1 MLLSPSKVSGILKPC
16 GAEKLGGIASAG
28 VAGRS
33 FGIMQP
39 GTASRTPQAI
49 AVATAFF
56 VHFMCE
62 VLSKGIIR
70 IILDKLDR

>member
-1 MLLSPSKVSGILKPC
+1 
-16 GAEKLGGIASAG
+16 
-28 VAGRS
+28 
-33 FGIMQP
+33 MQP
-39 GTASRTPQAI
+39 GTASRMPQAI
-49 AVATAFF
+49 AVATVFF